1 MQSSFLQWQFF
12 ILRWCKLKIATEE
25 IGGAIH
31 LSDNIDKEQKHLHEK
46 MIANLV
52 YVFCLYMLI
61 PSAIA

>member
-12 ILRWCKLKIATEE
+12 ILRWHELKTAAEE
-25 IGGAIH
+25 IGAIH